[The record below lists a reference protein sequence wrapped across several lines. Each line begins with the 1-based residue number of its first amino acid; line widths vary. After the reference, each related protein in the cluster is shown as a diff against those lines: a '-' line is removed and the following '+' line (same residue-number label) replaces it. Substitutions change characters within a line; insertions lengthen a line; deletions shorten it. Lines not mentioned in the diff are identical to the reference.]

1 MGKLI
6 PRRGILIGPG
16 QQSRRRQVCDS
27 PDGCTTVYSHRCD
40 LVLQA
45 SIGNQRRSQKGL
57 CVKEADMSSV
67 SRLTCRNHPLHASVT
82 SLREARNR
90 SRGDPRRQYQLEM
103 LRTQVAHVV
112 LGLIFRMWQYF
123 CKGSQTAQLDRWA
136 TKKGPQNMH
145 GATAPHATEFWRA
158 LQIETCSTF
167 GRNPPMTTEAGDI
180 NRQAP

>member
-1 MGKLI
+1 VPSIRCDSEVPTRAGKRTQGRLEVATEHMGKLI

-112 LGLIFRMWQYF
+112 LDLMFRMWQYF
-123 CKGSQTAQLDRWA
+123 CKEPD
-136 TKKGPQNMH
+136 GP
-145 GATAPHATEFWRA
+145 TV
-158 LQIETCSTF
+158 
-167 GRNPPMTTEAGDI
+167 
-180 NRQAP
+180 